1 MKERLESL
9 DILRGADMF
18 LLLFLGPVLRAVAKV
33 FGLVSLNGQLSHVE
47 WEGFATWDIIMPLF
61 LFLSGIT
68 VPFSLAK
75 YKGKVTPDRSFY
87 LKLLKRFC
95 MLFFLGWIVQGNMLF
110 LDWKIFHPYA
120 NTLQSIA
127 IGYVVGLGLPV
138 LCGWK
143 RPSWC
148 EGSGLGST
156 QLEEAWGLDSGP
168 RCRRLEEAG
177 GRGAGWS

>member
-68 VPFSLAK
+68 VPFSLFGAK
-75 YKGKVTPDRSFY
+75 SLTSFFSKVMYLSTPA
-87 LKLLKRFC
+87 LLAFAIASSR
-95 MLFFLGWIVQGNMLF
+95 QRE
-110 LDWKIFHPYA
+110 
-120 NTLQSIA
+120 SISE
-127 IGYVVGLGLPV
+127 P
-138 LCGWK
+138 
-143 RPSWC
+143 
-148 EGSGLGST
+148 
-156 QLEEAWGLDSGP
+156 
-168 RCRRLEEAG
+168 
-177 GRGAGWS
+177 